1 MALGYAVGAAGAGG
15 GPASPATTARPAA
28 VPPAPARARPSVSS
42 ACLETAR
49 QGDQLVALLITNQRR
64 KASAALKAYT
74 LVSQECRKDAAR

>member
-15 GPASPATTARPAA
+15 GPASPATTAPAA

-74 LVSQECRKDAAR
+74 LVSQQCRKDAAR